1 MQTQSIPTSI
11 DINSLV
17 SNINTDDLFTCICQH
32 DLDVQMKMLS
42 MLYQPYMEPK
52 LIKYIEYVFSLSSDY
67 KQLEK
72 LVEVITVVV
81 NKINPY
87 SFEKFLPIIN
97 SSLISIK
104 FSTKLLALNMISI
117 FAKTH
122 KEVAAQY
129 MPEIISKLIGVAP
142 DPKPQVRTQ
151 LAQTFIDQVNT
162 IDNVDVK
169 HLFTVIISAY
179 TSPVENTQK
188 ALDALIA
195 TPFVNDVD
203 IPTMGFLVPLL
214 TRSMKEKKMVYQRR
228 AAVVIQTLCKLL
240 KNPVYAKPFYTVLEQ
255 VLTRGYEE
263 IAEPEIRQVC
273 SNSLEVLKRV
283 HDQGVN
289 KILESYTQSQCTDQ
303 VGTIVNTHGFD
314 GSDELVTY
322 LADLVFTLVKHENK
336 DRVIWVNCIK
346 PYLSKIVTDDEM
358 LISITNEITE
368 TIIKEINIEEHNPED
383 DEENLCDCVFS
394 LAYGTRVLLHQTPFK
409 VKVGRKY
416 GVLGPNGAGKST
428 LMRAISNKN
437 LQEFPEHLRCLYIEH
452 DIQGN
457 KSDMNVVDYI
467 MSDEKVIEL
476 NISREQVIE
485 QLVSVGFIDSM
496 IKGPVTSLSGGW
508 RMKLSLS
515 KAMVLK
521 PDMLLLDEPTNHL
534 DEFAVKWLVD
544 YLHSLKKITCL
555 IVSHDTK
562 FLDKVCTNIVHYEG
576 SKLKFYPGNLTEFL
590 KIKPEAKQYYEL
602 TSDNVSFRFPDPSPI
617 EGVKSLSKAV
627 LSMKNCYFQYS
638 TAPKPQLSDV
648 SIKVSQGS
656 RVVIAGVNGAGKST
670 LIKLLL
676 GEIEPNQ
683 GTIERHPNVCIGYIA
698 QHAFHHIEDHL
709 EKTPIEYVMW
719 RYRAGFDRESINADA
734 FTMTDDE
741 MAAIKARAKEN
752 KEMLI
757 TEILSR
763 RTGKREHEYEAKNDQ
778 LEITQWFT
786 KSELIAMGYEK
797 MIKEKDLQIAMESQ
811 LGQRKLTTG
820 EIQKH
825 FDNFE
830 LWPEFAQHTKIGAL
844 SGGQKMKC
852 TLAGSTWPHPNILI
866 LDEPTNF
873 LDRDSIG
880 ALSEA
885 IKNFKGGVL
894 VISHNSEFYRS
905 IGGEKLEQWLLEGGK
920 LTIMNGDWADEVE
933 KARKKTEKENAKKLN
948 LDGEEEKFDSLGN
961 KLEVKKEIKELDRNE
976 KKRLMKLKKDMEKR
990 GEDTY
995 EIDVMLGLE
1004 Q

>member
-1 MQTQSIPTSI
+1 MQTQSQSNSI
-11 DINSLV
+11 SISDVEINL
-17 SNINTDDLFTCICQH
+17 DELFTHIVH
-32 DLDVQMKMLS
+32 LDLEKHKALLS
-42 MLYQPYMEPK
+42 ALYNPK
-52 LIKYIEYVFSLSSDY
+52 LEPNLIQYIEYIFGISSDF
-67 KQLEK
+67 KQLPQ
-72 LVEVITVVV
+72 LVELTDIVISHC
-81 NKINPY
+81 NPY
-87 SFEKFLPIIN
+87 CWEKISPLVN
-97 SSLISIK
+97 SGLTSVK
-104 FSTKLLALNMISI
+104 FSTKLLALNII
-117 FAKTH
+117 GQFATRYP
-122 KEVAAQY
+122 EATAQN
-129 MPEIISKLIGVAP
+129 MPEIMAMLISTST
-142 DPKPQVRTQ
+142 DPKPQVK
-151 LAQTFIDQVNT
+151 AQVNT
-162 IDNVDVK
+162 TFNVVVNTIENVDVK
-169 HLFTVIISAY
+169 HLFQVVISAY
-179 TSPVENTQK
+179 TAPAENTQK

-195 TPFVNDVD
+195 TPFVNDID

-214 TRSMKEKKMVYQRR
+214 TRSMKERKMVYQRR

-240 KNPVYAKPFYTVLEQ
+240 KNPVYAKPFYGVLQ
-255 VLTRGYEE
+255 PVLTRGFEE
-263 IAEPEIRQVC
+263 IADPEIRQVC
-273 SNSLEVLKRV
+273 ANSLEVLNKV
-283 HDQGVN
+283 HAQGIN
-289 KILESYTQSQCTDQ
+289 KMLESYTHEQCVEQ
-303 VGTIVNTHGFD
+303 YKQILAAHGHD
-314 GSDELVTY
+314 DSSELVTHS
-322 LADLVFTLVKHENK
+322 ADLVWTLIKHENK
-336 DRVIWVNCIK
+336 SRDVWAQCIS
-346 PYLSKIVTDDEM
+346 PYLASLVGDSEKLELVT
-358 LISITNEITE
+358 NAITE
-368 TIIKEINIEEHNPED
+368 TIIKQINIEEHNPED

-428 LMRAISNKN
+428 LMRAIANKN

-457 KSDMNVVDYI
+457 KSDMSVLEYVLSDDKVVE
-467 MSDEKVIEL
+467 MGVPSDEVI
-476 NISREQVIE
+476 N
-485 QLVSVGFIDSM
+485 QLVSMGFDGPM
-496 IKGPVTSLSGGW
+496 INGPVTSLSGGW

-544 YLHSLKKITCL
+544 YIQSLKRITCL
-555 IVSHDTK
+555 VVSHDTK
-562 FLDKVCTNIVHYEG
+562 FLDKVCTNIIHYEG
-576 SKLKFYPGNLTEFL
+576 SKLKFYSGNLTEFL

-602 TSDNVSFRFPDPSPI
+602 TSDNLQFRFPDPSPI

-627 LSMKNCYFQYS
+627 LSMKNCYFQYP
-638 TAPKPQLSDV
+638 TASKPQLSDV

-719 RYRAGFDRESINADA
+719 RYRGGYDKESINAEA
-734 FTMTDDE
+734 FTMTEEE
-741 MAAIKARAKEN
+741 MNAIKIRAKEN

-757 TEILSR
+757 TELVTR

-786 KSELIAMGYEK
+786 KTELIAMGYEK

-820 EIQKH
+820 EIQRH

-830 LWPEFAQHTKIGAL
+830 LGPEFAQHTKIGAL
-844 SGGQKMKC
+844 SGGQKMRC
-852 TLAGSTWPHPNILI
+852 TLAGSTWSHPNIII

-880 ALSEA
+880 ALSDA
-885 IKNFKGGVL
+885 IKHFKGGIL
-894 VISHNSEFYRS
+894 VISHNSEFYKS

-933 KARKKTEKENAKKLN
+933 KARKKAEKENSKKLN

-961 KLEVKKEIKELDRNE
+961 KVEVKKETKELDRNE

-995 EIDVMLGLE
+995 DIDVLLGLA
-1004 Q
+1004 